1 MSSRPLPSQRDDPA
15 ATGRERILREARAR
29 FTAEGYAAVS
39 MQRIADA
46 AGVNKAT
53 LYHHFADKEALFLAV
68 LAAELDRLHA
78 AVATGLAADAP
89 LRERLTRAA
98 AALLGVSRADLG
110 RLMAE
115 AHQHAAPEAR
125 ERLTSDRPPPWDLF
139 RPALEAAAG
148 RGELA
153 PDAPDPATA
162 SRLLFG
168 MLMSEVAASR
178 FADAAER
185 REPTEAA
192 AEVVRVLL
200 GGIGRC
206 ESSSGL
212 SGQGRSTPPNS

>member
-1 MSSRPLPSQRDDPA
+1 MSSRPLPRQRDDPA
-15 ATGRERILREARAR
+15 TAPVATGRERILREARAR

-78 AVATGLAADAP
+78 AVAAGLAGEAP
-89 LRERLTRAA
+89 LRERLTGGA

-115 AHQHAAPEAR
+115 AHQHAAPDAR
-125 ERLTSDRPPPWDLF
+125 ERLTGDRPPPWDLF
-139 RPALEAAAG
+139 RPALEAAAA

-168 MLMSEVAASR
+168 MLMSEVAAGR
-178 FADAAER
+178 FGPPGTR
-185 REPTEAA
+185 RPPAEAA
-192 AEVVRVLL
+192 RVIVGVLL
-200 GGIGRC
+200 GGISANVPRG
-206 ESSSGL
+206 
-212 SGQGRSTPPNS
+212 

>member
-1 MSSRPLPSQRDDPA
+1 MSSRPLPRQRDDPATAPA

-68 LAAELDRLHA
+68 LATELDRLHA
-78 AVATGLAADAP
+78 AVAAGLAGEAP
-89 LRERLTRAA
+89 LRERLTGGA

-115 AHQHAAPEAR
+115 AHQHAAPDAR
-125 ERLTSDRPPPWDLF
+125 ERLTGDRPPPWDLF
-139 RPALEAAAG
+139 RPALEAAAA

-168 MLMSEVAASR
+168 MLMSEVAAGR
-178 FADAAER
+178 FGPPGTR
-185 REPTEAA
+185 RPPAEAA
-192 AEVVRVLL
+192 RVIVGVLL
-200 GGIGRC
+200 GGISANLPRG
-206 ESSSGL
+206 
-212 SGQGRSTPPNS
+212 

>member
-1 MSSRPLPSQRDDPA
+1 MSSRPLPRQRDDPA
-15 ATGRERILREARAR
+15 TAPVATGRERILREARAR

-53 LYHHFADKEALFLAV
+53 LYHHYADKEALFLAV

-78 AVATGLAADAP
+78 AVAAGLAGEAP
-89 LRERLTRAA
+89 LRERLTGGA

-139 RPALEAAAG
+139 RPALEAAAA

-153 PDAPDPATA
+153 PGAPDPATA

-168 MLMSEVAASR
+168 MLMSEVAAGR
-178 FADAAER
+178 FGPPGTR
-185 REPTEAA
+185 RPPAEAA
-192 AEVVRVLL
+192 RVIVGVLL
-200 GGIGRC
+200 GGISANLPRG
-206 ESSSGL
+206 
-212 SGQGRSTPPNS
+212 

>member
-1 MSSRPLPSQRDDPA
+1 MSSRPLPSQRDDPATAPA

-68 LAAELDRLHA
+68 LATELDRLHA
-78 AVATGLAADAP
+78 AVAGGLAGEAP
-89 LRERLTRAA
+89 LRERLTGGA

-125 ERLTSDRPPPWDLF
+125 ERLTGDRPPPWDLF
-139 RPALEAAAG
+139 RPALEAAAA

-153 PDAPDPATA
+153 PGAPDPATA

-168 MLMSEVAASR
+168 MLMSEVAAGR
-178 FADAAER
+178 FGPPGTR
-185 REPTEAA
+185 RPPAEAA
-192 AEVVRVLL
+192 RVIVGVLL
-200 GGIGRC
+200 GGISANLPRG
-206 ESSSGL
+206 
-212 SGQGRSTPPNS
+212 

>member
-1 MSSRPLPSQRDDPA
+1 MSSRPLPRQRDDPA
-15 ATGRERILREARAR
+15 TAPVATGRERILREARAR

-78 AVATGLAADAP
+78 AVAAGLAGEAP
-89 LRERLTRAA
+89 LRERLTGGA

-115 AHQHAAPEAR
+115 AHQHAAPDAR
-125 ERLTSDRPPPWDLF
+125 ERLTGDRPPPWDLF
-139 RPALEAAAG
+139 RPALEAAAA

-168 MLMSEVAASR
+168 MLMSEVAAGR
-178 FADAAER
+178 FGPPGTR
-185 REPTEAA
+185 RPPAEAA
-192 AEVVRVLL
+192 RVIVGVLL
-200 GGIGRC
+200 GGI
-206 ESSSGL
+206 
-212 SGQGRSTPPNS
+212 STNLPRG